1 MQPEIYAKDP
11 TTGIGN
17 ALRDRPDNISICVD
31 RFDHHPEAKYKV
43 FVQLEPQY
51 TEQIVPELIR
61 RAADYDVIIAWDER
75 VLEACPDAIMFRGHG
90 FWIFPEE
97 FTPDKQNEIS
107 FITSSK
113 AIFPGHKLR
122 QPIFDRLLEN
132 QKNPQPGQVFRL
144 NLHRSPPM
152 IPSKNPMFEKAK
164 FAVVIENFS
173 RPNLFSEKILDAL
186 WTKTVPLYCGAT
198 NVGELF
204 NEKGILTFTTEEE
217 LFELLETITP
227 EMYTELEE
235 SGVLED
241 NHQRS
246 LKYSSFYQPIDEA
259 IDNIIYGITDADNPT
274 DWERGCK
281 PPKP

>member
-31 RFDHHPEAKYKV
+31 RFDYHPNAKYKV

-51 TEQIVPELIR
+51 TEQIVPQLIA
-61 RAADYDVIIAWDER
+61 RATEYDVILAWDER
-75 VLEACPDAIMFRGHG
+75 VLEVCPNASMFRGHG

-113 AIFPGHKLR
+113 AFFPGHKLR
-122 QPIFDRLLEN
+122 QSIFDRLVALGSINE
-132 QKNPQPGQVFRL
+132 FSL

-164 FAVVIENFS
+164 FSVIIENFY

-186 WTKTVPLYCGAT
+186 WTKTVPLYYGT
-198 NVGELF
+198 PNIGEFF
-204 NEKGILTFTTEEE
+204 NEKGIITFTTEEE

-241 NHQRS
+241 NKQRS
-246 LKYSSFYQPIDEA
+246 LKYASFYQSIDEA
-259 IDNIIYGITDADNPT
+259 IDTVIYGITDADNPT